1 MKCSSTGVNNI
12 SRANQWLPVD
22 QVGDDGKK
30 HSRPSVN
37 MIAIKI
43 RLGRYAYG
51 GEQDSHP
58 YFKQLDVGTPNYLY
72 YLEWLGVW

>member
-1 MKCSSTGVNNI
+1 MRKIYGVKLNSTNRKQQQHLNDI
-12 SRANQWLPVD
+12 EKL
-22 QVGDDGKK
+22 
-30 HSRPSVN
+30 
-37 MIAIKI
+37 IAIKI
-43 RLGRYAYG
+43 RLGRYSYG